1 MRKESWDNEPI
12 RQPVRPMRGSDGRSG
27 RPGVDSNPMFQG
39 GGNHRIIESKSNG
52 IKMGLQEDTTI
63 NFVFDFTWSARD
75 ILPVIYIFCKDL
87 MQACQA
93 GAGRV
98 RFGVTFLS
106 EEVECHQ
113 FKNKAF
119 TTASTDVLD
128 ALLTHEVGGGGAD
141 GCERLGTA
149 VRSALNQL
157 SAVPPG
163 ERVLILFTDS
173 CPSDEDMERVIC
185 RDETPIRSAVL
196 FVPTIYSGSEY
207 LFRLVDTA
215 GKTDRSKSA
224 VIFNIED
231 VIHSRYLKMTTE
243 KNGRLVQEDQVLLRN
258 QLLRALL

>member
-1 MRKESWDNEPI
+1 MQKESWGNEPI
-12 RQPVRPMRGSDGRSG
+12 RQPVRPMRTSAGRSG
-27 RPGVDSNPMFQG
+27 RPGADSNPMFQG

-52 IKMGLQEDTTI
+52 IKIGLQEDTTI

-87 MQACQA
+87 MQACQS
-93 GAGRV
+93 GTGRV

-106 EEVECHQ
+106 EEVECYQ

-128 ALLTHEVGGGGAD
+128 ALLTHEVGGGSAD

-157 SAVPPG
+157 SDVPAG

-185 RDETPIRSAVL
+185 RNEIPVRSAVL
-196 FVPTIYSGSEY
+196 FVPTMYSGSEY
-207 LFRLVDTA
+207 LFRLVDAA
-215 GKTDRSKSA
+215 GRTDRSKSA
-224 VIFNIED
+224 VVFNIED
-231 VIHSRYLKMTTE
+231 VIQSRYLKISTE
-243 KNGRLVQEDQVLLRN
+243 KNDRLVQEDNVLMCH